1 MIKKKSNEILKM
13 SSSSF
18 KGLVM
23 RKKLVVFRAARLSDG
38 MRFEVKKINGML
50 NMLLK
55 CTGNSFTLR
64 GKQLKIM

>member
-1 MIKKKSNEILKM
+1 
-13 SSSSF
+13 
-18 KGLVM
+18 M
-23 RKKLVVFRAARLSDG
+23 RTKLVVFRAARLSDG